1 MVWEVFPTWTDQEY
15 SCTKG
20 SPGSPAAGVTT
31 EEINFQGC
39 LYNREAMFQ
48 RALDP
53 PLHVRPKLPGL
64 ATAWWQAD
72 IWGGETAGRILPNI
86 AGKGLQIAATVHT
99 RTGTSMAIHEQVSSK
114 RVLNG

>member
-1 MVWEVFPTWTDQEY
+1 MDRPRAQLHR
-15 SCTKG
+15 

-53 PLHVRPKLPGL
+53 PLHIDVSPGSW
-64 ATAWWQAD
+64 TFK
-72 IWGGETAGRILPNI
+72 R
-86 AGKGLQIAATVHT
+86 TVEEK
-99 RTGTSMAIHEQVSSK
+99 I
-114 RVLNG
+114 